1 MEQIKQSI
9 ILNDGEL
16 AIVIGEASIIM
27 NVNTA
32 FELVEKSKCFTGC
45 KEEKEEKLELKDV
58 IFAGKDGNAIKIKE
72 DELNTSK
79 TKSKTHSRVPVLA
92 FRFDSERADRLNDL
106 REGVGKY
113 LGYFDSMQEASNWFD
128 ISKGDIIA
136 VANTWRPYQNYSEVM
151 NLRFG
156 VKGNGIENVIFSSKY
171 NGKKNSWYA
180 DYVMKGNYG
189 KRYHGPEHNR
199 KVVFFREDEIP
210 QFILDKTL
218 KEDGYIPSCV
228 KKHLKK
234 SK

>member
-1 MEQIKQSI
+1 MEQNIK
-9 ILNDGEL
+9 LNDGEL

-32 FELVEKSKCFTGC
+32 FELVEKAKSFTGC

-58 IFAGKDGNAIKIKE
+58 IFADKDITE
-72 DELNTSK
+72 DKLNTSK
-79 TKSKTHSRVPVLA
+79 TKPKTHSRVPVLA
-92 FRFDSERADRLNDL
+92 FRFDSERADCLNDL

-128 ISKGDIIA
+128 ISKGNIIA

-156 VKGNGIENVIFSSKY
+156 VKGNGIENVRFSSKY

-180 DYVMKGNYG
+180 EEGNYG

-228 KKHLKK
+228 KNHLKK

>member
-1 MEQIKQSI
+1 MEQNI

-16 AIVIGEASIIM
+16 AIVIGEVSIIM

-32 FELVEKSKCFTGC
+32 FELAEKAKGFIGC
-45 KEEKEEKLELKDV
+45 KEEKEEKQEIKDDTGI
-58 IFAGKDGNAIKIKE
+58 IFAGKDNTEAE
-72 DELNTSK
+72 ELNTSK

-106 REGVGKY
+106 REGVGRY
-113 LGYFDSMQEASNWFD
+113 LGWFDSMQDASNWFD
-128 ISKGDIIA
+128 ISKGNIIA
-136 VANTWRPYQNYSEVM
+136 VANTWRPYQNYNEVM

-156 VKGNGIENVIFSSKY
+156 NKVNGLENVVFSSKY

-180 DYVMKGNYG
+180 EEGNYG
-189 KRYHGPEHNR
+189 NRYRGFEANK

-210 QFILDKTL
+210 QFILDKNL

>member
-1 MEQIKQSI
+1 MEQNI

-16 AIVIGEASIIM
+16 AVVLGEVSIIM

-32 FELVEKSKCFTGC
+32 FELVEKSKGFTAGY
-45 KEEKEEKLELKDV
+45 KEEKEEKQALKDV
-58 IFAGKDGNAIKIKE
+58 IFKNDIE

-79 TKSKTHSRVPVLA
+79 TKPRNHSRVPVIA
-92 FRFDSERADRLNDL
+92 FRFDSEQADRLNDL
-106 REGVGKY
+106 REGVGEY
-113 LGYFDSMQEASNWFD
+113 LGWFDSMQDASNWFD
-128 ISKGDIIA
+128 ISKSNIIA
-136 VANTWRPYQNYSEVM
+136 VANTWRPYQNYNKAM

-156 VKGNGIENVIFSSKY
+156 DRVNGLENIRFSSKY

-180 DYVMKGNYG
+180 EEGNYG

-210 QFILDKTL
+210 QFILDK
-218 KEDGYIPSCV
+218 EGMIPSCV

>member
-1 MEQIKQSI
+1 MEQNIK
-9 ILNDGEL
+9 LNDGEL
-16 AIVIGEASIIM
+16 AIVIGEVSIIM

-58 IFAGKDGNAIKIKE
+58 IFAGKDNTE

-79 TKSKTHSRVPVLA
+79 IKSRTHSRVPVLA
-92 FRFDSERADRLNDL
+92 FRFDSERADDLNDL
-106 REGVGKY
+106 REGVGRY
-113 LGYFDSMQEASNWFD
+113 LGWFDSMQDASNWFD
-128 ISKGDIIA
+128 ISKGNIIA
-136 VANTWRPYQNYSEVM
+136 VANTWRPYQNYDKVM

-156 VKGNGIENVIFSSKY
+156 NKVNGLENIRFSSKY

-180 DYVMKGNYG
+180 EEGNYG
-189 KRYHGPEHNR
+189 ERYHGPEHNR

-210 QFILDKTL
+210 QFILDK
-218 KEDGYIPSCV
+218 KDSFIPSCV

>member
-1 MEQIKQSI
+1 MEQNIK
-9 ILNDGEL
+9 LNDGEL

-106 REGVGKY
+106 REGVGRY

-128 ISKGDIIA
+128 ISKGNIIA

-180 DYVMKGNYG
+180 EEGNYG

-210 QFILDKTL
+210 QFILDK
-218 KEDGYIPSCV
+218 EDSFIPSCV
-228 KKHLKK
+228 KNHLKK

>member
-1 MEQIKQSI
+1 MEQNI

-32 FELVEKSKCFTGC
+32 FELVEKAKGFTGC

-58 IFAGKDGNAIKIKE
+58 IFTGKDITE
-72 DELNTSK
+72 DKLNTSK
-79 TKSKTHSRVPVLA
+79 TKPRTHSRVPVIA
-92 FRFDSERADRLNDL
+92 FRFDSEQADRLNDL

-113 LGYFDSMQEASNWFD
+113 LGWFDSMQDASNQFD
-128 ISKGDIIA
+128 IPKSNIIA
-136 VANTWRPYQNYSEVM
+136 VANTWRPYQNYNKAM

-156 VKGNGIENVIFSSKY
+156 DKGNGITNVRFSSNYKD
-171 NGKKNSWYA
+171 KKNRWYA
-180 DYVMKGNYG
+180 EECNYG
-189 KRYHGPEHNR
+189 RRYYGLEPN

-210 QFILDKTL
+210 QFILDK
-218 KEDGYIPSCV
+218 EGMIPSCV

>member
-1 MEQIKQSI
+1 MEQNIK
-9 ILNDGEL
+9 LNDGEL

-32 FELVEKSKCFTGC
+32 FELVEKAKSFTGC

-58 IFAGKDGNAIKIKE
+58 IFAGKDVTE
-72 DELNTSK
+72 DKLNTSK
-79 TKSKTHSRVPVLA
+79 TKPKTHSRVPVLA
-92 FRFDSERADRLNDL
+92 FRFDSERADCLNDL

-113 LGYFDSMQEASNWFD
+113 LGYFDSMQDASNWFD
-128 ISKGDIIA
+128 ISKGNIIA

-156 VKGNGIENVIFSSKY
+156 VKGNGIENVVFSSKY

-180 DYVMKGNYG
+180 EEGNYG

-210 QFILDKTL
+210 QFILDK
-218 KEDGYIPSCV
+218 EDSFIPSCV
-228 KKHLKK
+228 KNHLKK

>member
-1 MEQIKQSI
+1 MEQYIK
-9 ILNDGEL
+9 LNDGEL
-16 AIVIGEASIIM
+16 AIIIGEASIIM

-32 FELVEKSKCFTGC
+32 FELVEKAKSFTCC
-45 KEEKEEKLELKDV
+45 KEEKEEKQVLKDV
-58 IFAGKDGNAIKIKE
+58 IFAGKDNTE

-79 TKSKTHSRVPVLA
+79 IKPRTHSRVPVIA

-113 LGYFDSMQEASNWFD
+113 LGWFDSMQDASNWFD
-128 ISKGDIIA
+128 ISKGNIIA

-156 VKGNGIENVIFSSKY
+156 VKGNCIENVVFSSKY

-180 DYVMKGNYG
+180 EEGNHG
-189 KRYHGPEHNR
+189 RRYHGPLANR

-210 QFILDKTL
+210 QFILDK
-218 KEDGYIPSCV
+218 EGMIPSCV

>member
-1 MEQIKQSI
+1 MEQNI

-32 FELVEKSKCFTGC
+32 FELVEKAKGFTGC
-45 KEEKEEKLELKDV
+45 KEEKEEKQEIKD
-58 IFAGKDGNAIKIKE
+58 DTE
-72 DELNTSK
+72 ELNTSK
-79 TKSKTHSRVPVLA
+79 TKPRTHSRVPVLA
-92 FRFDSERADRLNDL
+92 FRFDSEQADRLNDL

-113 LGYFDSMQEASNWFD
+113 LGWFDSMQDASNWFD
-128 ISKGDIIA
+128 ISKSNIIA
-136 VANTWRPYQNYSEVM
+136 VANTWRPYQNYGKAM

-156 VKGNGIENVIFSSKY
+156 DKGNGITNIRFSSSYK
-171 NGKKNSWYA
+171 GKKNSWYA
-180 DYVMKGNYG
+180 EEGNYG

-210 QFILDKTL
+210 QFILDK
-218 KEDGYIPSCV
+218 EGMIPSCV

>member
-1 MEQIKQSI
+1 MEQNI

-32 FELVEKSKCFTGC
+32 FELVEKAKGFTGC
-45 KEEKEEKLELKDV
+45 KEEKEEKQVLKDV
-58 IFAGKDGNAIKIKE
+58 IFAGKDNTE

-79 TKSKTHSRVPVLA
+79 IKPRTHSRVPVIA
-92 FRFDSERADRLNDL
+92 FRFDSEQADRLNDL

-113 LGYFDSMQEASNWFD
+113 LGWFDSMQDASNWFD
-128 ISKGDIIA
+128 ISKSNIIA
-136 VANTWRPYQNYSEVM
+136 VANTWRPYQNYGKAM

-156 VKGNGIENVIFSSKY
+156 DKGNGITNIRFSSSYK
-171 NGKKNSWYA
+171 GKKNTWYA
-180 DYVMKGNYG
+180 EEGNYG
-189 KRYHGPEHNR
+189 KRYHGPEFNR

-210 QFILDKTL
+210 QFILDK
-218 KEDGYIPSCV
+218 EGMIPSCV

>member
-1 MEQIKQSI
+1 MEQNIK
-9 ILNDGEL
+9 LNDGEL

-32 FELVEKSKCFTGC
+32 FELVEKAKSFTGC

-58 IFAGKDGNAIKIKE
+58 IFTGKDITE
-72 DELNTSK
+72 DKLNTSK
-79 TKSKTHSRVPVLA
+79 TKPKTHSRVPVLA

-106 REGVGKY
+106 REGVGRY
-113 LGYFDSMQEASNWFD
+113 LGYFDSMQDASNWFD
-128 ISKGDIIA
+128 ISKGNIIA

-180 DYVMKGNYG
+180 EEGNYG

-210 QFILDKTL
+210 QFILDK
-218 KEDGYIPSCV
+218 EDSLY
-228 KKHLKK
+228 HLV
-234 SK
+234 

>member
-1 MEQIKQSI
+1 MEQNI

-32 FELVEKSKCFTGC
+32 FELVEKAKSFIGC
-45 KEEKEEKLELKDV
+45 KEEKEEKQELKDV
-58 IFAGKDGNAIKIKE
+58 IFAGKDGNAIKTKE

-92 FRFDSERADRLNDL
+92 FRFDSERADSLNDL

-113 LGYFDSMQEASNWFD
+113 LGYFDSMKEASNWFD
-128 ISKGDIIA
+128 ISKGNIIA
-136 VANTWRPYQNYSEVM
+136 VANTWRPYQNYNEVM

-156 VKGNGIENVIFSSKY
+156 NKVNGLENVVFSSKY

-180 DYVMKGNYG
+180 EEGNYG
-189 KRYHGPEHNR
+189 RRYYGLEPN

-210 QFILDKTL
+210 QFILDK
-218 KEDGYIPSCV
+218 EDSYLPSCL
-228 KKHLKK
+228 KKRFKK

>member
-1 MEQIKQSI
+1 MEQNI

-16 AIVIGEASIIM
+16 AIVLGEASIIM

-32 FELVEKSKCFTGC
+32 FELVEKAKGFTAGC
-45 KEEKEEKLELKDV
+45 KEEKEEKQEIKD
-58 IFAGKDGNAIKIKE
+58 DTE

-79 TKSKTHSRVPVLA
+79 IKPRTHSRVPVLA

-106 REGVGKY
+106 REGVGEY
-113 LGYFDSMQEASNWFD
+113 LGWFDSMHDASNWFD
-128 ISKGDIIA
+128 ISKGNIIA
-136 VANTWRPYQNYSEVM
+136 VANTWRPYQNYSKVM

-156 VKGNGIENVIFSSKY
+156 VKGNGIENVRFSSKY
-171 NGKKNSWYA
+171 NGKKNTWY
-180 DYVMKGNYG
+180 VEEGNHG
-189 KRYHGPEHNR
+189 KRYRGTGANK

-210 QFILDKTL
+210 QFILDK
-218 KEDGYIPSCV
+218 EGMIPSCV

>member
-1 MEQIKQSI
+1 MEQNIK
-9 ILNDGEL
+9 LNDGEL

-32 FELVEKSKCFTGC
+32 FELVEKAKSFTGC

-58 IFAGKDGNAIKIKE
+58 IFADKDITE
-72 DELNTSK
+72 DKLNTSK
-79 TKSKTHSRVPVLA
+79 TKPKTHSRVPVLA
-92 FRFDSERADRLNDL
+92 FRFDSERADCLNDL
-106 REGVGKY
+106 REGVGRY

-128 ISKGDIIA
+128 ISKGNIIA

-156 VKGNGIENVIFSSKY
+156 VKGNGIENVVFSSKY

-180 DYVMKGNYG
+180 EEGNYG

-210 QFILDKTL
+210 QFILDK
-218 KEDGYIPSCV
+218 EDSFIPSCV
-228 KKHLKK
+228 KNYLKK

>member
-1 MEQIKQSI
+1 MEQNIK
-9 ILNDGEL
+9 LNDGEL

-32 FELVEKSKCFTGC
+32 FELVEKAKGFTGC
-45 KEEKEEKLELKDV
+45 KEEKEEKQVLKDV
-58 IFAGKDGNAIKIKE
+58 IFAGKDNTE

-79 TKSKTHSRVPVLA
+79 IKPRTHSRVPVLA

-106 REGVGKY
+106 REGVGEY
-113 LGYFDSMQEASNWFD
+113 LGWFDSMQDASNWFD
-128 ISKGDIIA
+128 ISKSNIIA
-136 VANTWRPYQNYSEVM
+136 VANTWRPYQNYNKAM

-156 VKGNGIENVIFSSKY
+156 DKGNGITNIRFSSSYK
-171 NGKKNSWYA
+171 GKKNTWYA
-180 DYVMKGNYG
+180 EEGNYG

-210 QFILDKTL
+210 QFILDK
-218 KEDGYIPSCV
+218 EDSFIPSCI